1 MTRPSILIAL
11 FSLIGCFVAAG
22 MNAPDAAAAA
32 YAFPVGVAV
41 LLTGS
46 AALTSKICFRSRPPL
61 RQIGWI
67 FVHIAVFAA
76 AFAMEEFGWAMW
88 RQRAIAPETAWFG
101 PMVLHVFEFT
111 VSPVLKVIQGTTGA
125 GVLAVI
131 FMIRKRAPEWVY
143 ARVIGWVW
151 CGAMSLCVIALAL
164 A

>member
-11 FSLIGCFVAAG
+11 MSLIGCFIAAAL
-22 MNAPDAAAAA
+22 NAPDAAAAA
-32 YAFPVGVAV
+32 YVFPVGVALV
-41 LLTGS
+41 LSVS

-76 AFAMEEFGWAMW
+76 AFAVEEFGWAMW
-88 RQRAIAPETAWFG
+88 RQYAISPKTAWFG
-101 PMVLHVFEFT
+101 PSVLHAFEFT
-111 VSPVLKVIQGTTGA
+111 ISPVLKVLQGTTGA

-131 FMIRKRAPEWVY
+131 FMIRKRAPERVY
-143 ARVIGWVW
+143 ASVIGWVW
-151 CGAMSLCVIALAL
+151 CLAMLVCVIALAL

>member
-1 MTRPSILIAL
+1 MTRISILIAL
-11 FSLIGCFVAAG
+11 LAFAGCFIAAG
-22 MNAPDAAAAA
+22 LNAPDAAAAA
-32 YAFPVGVAV
+32 YAFPVGIAA

-46 AALTSKICFRSRPPL
+46 AAMTSKVCFRSRPPL

-67 FVHIAVFAA
+67 FVHIGIFAA
-76 AFAMEEFGWAMW
+76 AFAVEEFGWAMW

-101 PMVLHVFEFT
+101 PSVLQLFEFT

-131 FMIRKRAPEWVY
+131 YMIRKRAPEWVY

-151 CGAMSLCVIALAL
+151 CGAMSLCVVALAL